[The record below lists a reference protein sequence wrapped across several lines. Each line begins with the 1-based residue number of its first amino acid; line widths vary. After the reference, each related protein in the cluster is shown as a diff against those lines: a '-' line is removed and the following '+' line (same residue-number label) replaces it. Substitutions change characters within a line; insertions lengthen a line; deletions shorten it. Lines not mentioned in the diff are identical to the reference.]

1 MKWWLIVYILTA
13 NGWEPG
19 ENFDGWWPIEQSS
32 FEICEE
38 KRDFSN
44 QVNFE
49 SSLAGQICFACQQRL
64 DHRPLSDRECKGP
77 CVPCN
82 TGLEQETK

>member
-19 ENFDGWWPIEQSS
+19 ENFDGWWPIEPPSL
-32 FEICEE
+32 EVCEE

-44 QVNFE
+44 KINSK

-64 DHRPLSDRECKGP
+64 DGDPLPDQECKDP
-77 CVPCN
+77 CIPCDAE
-82 TGLEQETK
+82 LEQETK